1 MKNVDITDRTGRGRN
16 GLMGIKMEGV
26 SEMKRIY
33 QWSSS
38 FRTGSSQNNKD
49 ARQWTHLYTHSSQT
63 SNKSQKFNSIVLLCN
78 Q

>member
-49 ARQWTHLYTHSSQT
+49 AR
-63 SNKSQKFNSIVLLCN
+63 
-78 Q
+78 